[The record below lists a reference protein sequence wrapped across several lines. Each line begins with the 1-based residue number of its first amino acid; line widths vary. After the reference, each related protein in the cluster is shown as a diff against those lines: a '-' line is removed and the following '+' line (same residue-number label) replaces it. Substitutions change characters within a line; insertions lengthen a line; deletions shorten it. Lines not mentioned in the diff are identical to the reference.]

1 MFYKTNFKILLKAP
15 DVVWNRPFKQKLV
28 SLYDQWLESGE
39 KSYTRFDN
47 VRAPSKTQLVDM
59 ILESWKNIT
68 EETICKSFFCTGQA
82 QESRPEDITCLRSG
96 APCAEAFDKVS
107 EIWDKSLKKLN
118 NYLKKLT

>member
-1 MFYKTNFKILLKAP
+1 M
-15 DVVWNRPFKQKLV
+15 VWNRPFKQKLV

-107 EIWDKSLKKLN
+107 EIWDKIPEKIEQLPEEIDLDEDLFDDDISDED
-118 NYLKKLT
+118 